1 MAVIGVYD
9 TNTWMN
15 HFCARASLYVL
26 GGAISVMGCGVGES
40 AQISVGSEP
49 RMTVYADPDSI
60 NATVPS
66 VSYSVGDTGPAGG
79 IVFYASDTPFICG
92 VNLTKTCTYLESSP
106 SSNPDVLRVWST
118 NANSNQSSTVS
129 GARADAIGAGLR
141 NTVSITAQTGNVS
154 AFSAAVYASEY
165 NQGGFSD
172 WFLPSKDELN
182 ALYTSRASVGGFT
195 NYYYWSSSEAIE
207 THGSGAWYQ
216 HFDTGVQGYNSKH
229 YTVFIRCV
237 RAF

>member
-129 GARADAIGAGLR
+129 GAGWML
-141 NTVSITAQTGNVS
+141 
-154 AFSAAVYASEY
+154 
-165 NQGGFSD
+165 
-172 WFLPSKDELN
+172 
-182 ALYTSRASVGGFT
+182 
-195 NYYYWSSSEAIE
+195 
-207 THGSGAWYQ
+207 SGRDYV
-216 HFDTGVQGYNSKH
+216 TL
-229 YTVFIRCV
+229 
-237 RAF
+237 